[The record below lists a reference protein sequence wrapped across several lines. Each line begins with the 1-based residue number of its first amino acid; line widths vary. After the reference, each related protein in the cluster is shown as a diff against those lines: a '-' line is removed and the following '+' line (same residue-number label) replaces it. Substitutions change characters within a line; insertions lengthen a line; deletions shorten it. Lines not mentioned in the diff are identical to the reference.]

1 MEIKLL
7 STDRPIS
14 IDYVF
19 QTDVE
24 SIGTIDANNRSVI
37 FKAGKDWNAI
47 ATTIG
52 TIDFQE
58 PPPETTAAGTIFS
71 SKLSAVCPG
80 HEESTPDDIG
90 SISGRKALIRITYK
104 SGKKKLI
111 GTMNGAP
118 RLYVDTSSN
127 ITTSR
132 KIQSNWKS
140 TNPNYWLQ

>member
-1 MEIKLL
+1 METKLL

-24 SIGTIDANNRSVI
+24 SISNIDANTRAII
-37 FKAGKDWNAI
+37 FKAGKAWNAI

-52 TIDFQE
+52 TIDFQDS
-58 PPPETTAAGTIFS
+58 PEATAAGTIYNN
-71 SKLSAVCPG
+71 KLSAVCPG
-80 HEESTPDDIG
+80 HEESTPEDIA

-111 GTMNGAP
+111 GTMEGAP
-118 RLYVDTSSN
+118 RMFIDTLSN
-127 ITTSR
+127 NTTSR
-132 KIQSNWKS
+132 KLRSDWKS
-140 TNPNYWLQ
+140 NTPNYWLQ